1 MLSLTMGLVKD
12 LLRRLLFV
20 HAPGH
25 SSRHIKGT
33 DDDLIVTAL
42 IDRVHDRPVRALLT
56 ALESDVVP
64 WLAAAAPGGLRAVRL
79 FGPPAFERA
88 VVFFME
94 TTRSYRM
101 TAALRQL
108 EGDAP
113 PAPYHLAVT
122 PLYDAI
128 VELRFGAWPAPAAL
142 DEIRRL
148 LSPPDLV
155 RSVALVG
162 SGHQVEV
169 YDSGSHL
176 DEESRVNI
184 CFLIRRPPGMSR
196 EACQQYWSHQHA
208 QLALDNMRY
217 LGLTRYRQVHS
228 LLTPLPGL
236 DDLYD
241 GVVYAEKASMSRLLR
256 DLLKINTARFN
267 DTVVVDES
275 HFTHAT
281 PVMLMRLRDSQIL
294 GATAVAASS

>member
-1 MLSLTMGLVKD
+1 MGLVTD

-20 HAPGH
+20 QAHPA
-25 SSRHIKGT
+25 SVTHIRGT
-33 DDDLIVTAL
+33 SDHIIVTAL
-42 IDRVHDRPVRALLT
+42 IERARERSVGQLLRL
-56 ALESDVVP
+56 LESEVVAR
-64 WLAAAAPGGLRAVRL
+64 LASRAPEWRLIAWQL
-79 FGPPAFERA
+79 FGPPPLERA

-94 TTRSYRM
+94 ATRSYRA

-108 EGDAP
+108 EGEAP
-113 PAPYHLAVT
+113 PAPYHLPVT
-122 PLYDAI
+122 PLYDAV
-128 VELRFGAWPAPAAL
+128 VELRFAAPPAVAAL

-148 LSPPDLV
+148 FSLSGFV

-162 SGHQVEV
+162 SSHQVEV
-169 YDSGSHL
+169 YDSGSSV
-176 DEESRVNI
+176 DEQARVNI

-217 LGLTRYRQVHS
+217 LGLTRYRQVHT
-228 LLTPLPGL
+228 LLTVTPGL
-236 DDLYD
+236 DDTYD
-241 GVVYAEKASMSRLLR
+241 GVVYAEKASLSRLLR

-281 PVMLMRLRDSQIL
+281 PVMLMRRRQARALDSS
-294 GATAVAASS
+294 TAVTP